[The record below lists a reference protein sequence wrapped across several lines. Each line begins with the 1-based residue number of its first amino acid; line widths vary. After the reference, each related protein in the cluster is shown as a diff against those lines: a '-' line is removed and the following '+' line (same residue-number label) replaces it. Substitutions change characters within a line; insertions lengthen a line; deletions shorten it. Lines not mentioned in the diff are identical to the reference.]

1 MIGEMIEVLIH
12 QWKKKLS
19 TSLRKNKFL
28 CDLLVSYLINFIFVC
43 YVEIK
48 KLYSH
53 YPNYSKYF
61 YKNILNINIL
71 NILQCVCLV

>member
-19 TSLRKNKFL
+19 TSLHKNKFL
-28 CDLLVSYLINFIFVC
+28 CDLLVSYLINFVC

-53 YPNYSKYF
+53 YSNYYPNYSKYF
-61 YKNILNINIL
+61 YKKYS
-71 NILQCVCLV
+71 